1 MSTANTF
8 HLVVASVGETSW
20 DGQTI
25 SATFPGRG
33 GELTVLAHHEP
44 FVTTL
49 KAGTITIRVGAEGS
63 KEIPI
68 DGGVLEVSGNRAV
81 VLL

>member
-1 MSTANTF
+1 MSVSNTF
-8 HLVVASVGETSW
+8 HLTIASVGETRF
-20 DGQTI
+20 DGPST
-25 SATFPGRG
+25 SATFPGAD

-49 KAGTITIRVGAEGS
+49 KAGTITIRRGTEGA
-63 KEIPI
+63 KELPI
-68 DGGVLEVSGNRAV
+68 EGGVLEVSGNRAV